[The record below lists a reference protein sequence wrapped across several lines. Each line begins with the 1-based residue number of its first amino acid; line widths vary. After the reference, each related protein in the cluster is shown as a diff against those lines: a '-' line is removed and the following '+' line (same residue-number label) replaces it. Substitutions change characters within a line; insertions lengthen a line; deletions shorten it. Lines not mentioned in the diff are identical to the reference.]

1 MTERRESEEIS
12 RAAQRMAEAAEEMS
26 RSVARLAEHEA
37 ATEQA
42 YRFWENLVRTLEE
55 VSSTGSWGRWR
66 IVPFQPT
73 LSEEDAVLLAL
84 QSVREVREDFFL
96 LQMDDFFTEGLC
108 LDDCKEGKGE
118 RRVGAPPLCE
128 GQNEGPEPCSL
139 GVPTP

>member
-37 ATEQA
+37 TMEQA
-42 YRFWENLVRTLEE
+42 YRFWENFVRTLEE
-55 VSSTGSWGRWR
+55 VSSTGSWGPWR

-84 QSVREVREDFFL
+84 QSVREVREEL
-96 LQMDDFFTEGLC
+96 W
-108 LDDCKEGKGE
+108 GE
-118 RRVGAPPLCE
+118 REAEVSAPDREDIERWVQQREDRRERE
-128 GQNEGPEPCSL
+128 GYRHP
-139 GVPTP
+139 

>member
-42 YRFWENLVRTLEE
+42 YRFWENFVRTLEE
-55 VSSTGSWGRWR
+55 VSSTGSWGPWR

-84 QSVREVREDFFL
+84 QSVREVREVL
-96 LQMDDFFTEGLC
+96 W
-108 LDDCKEGKGE
+108 GE
-118 RRVGAPPLCE
+118 REAEVSAPDREDIERWVQQREDRRERE
-128 GQNEGPEPCSL
+128 GYRLP
-139 GVPTP
+139 